1 LINHQSS
8 RVESQQATSNKQQ
21 AAASGDEP
29 RSFVFVQVCVVI
41 FINKGKR
48 RRGEKKERGHIF
60 IFDRK

>member
-1 LINHQSS
+1 MES
-8 RVESQQATSNKQQ
+8 RVESQQA
-21 AAASGDEP
+21 EP